1 MKELVFL
8 PDRDGRDSIGGGPGF
23 VRCAVEASELTALA
37 DRLAAAEMVQAA
49 SDAVA
54 WRSALTLALLT
65 DVWTDGGTALTVLP
79 VTGTSSAFASWVLS
93 ARPESEQGRPV
104 NLLLLEKDG
113 VRRLLGVADAE
124 MGVKLPAAP
133 APLDDVLP
141 ERAAW
146 VDRATG
152 LVCDP
157 VPFLNERERQIVLS
171 RMAALGLQNAEA
183 LAFAAALTAA
193 DAAETGAVAQLDAEA
208 LERLAVCMEAVCG
221 LKDFEAFAIREE
233 PLSDTGSNALLKC
246 LGVGEVPLHA
256 ELGLMRTYLWNGV
269 PFARTSSA
277 LGLTGVNDPRMDEAL
292 ALITGELTIMSSSSV
307 RWNGRTGE
315 VMARWLDRKR
325 QDASLLPQAR
335 ERIEASCRLLQSNGL
350 QVQHAVTLTW
360 PWDAS
365 SGAVRALLK
374 EALGDA
380 WLEAAAAPFADR
392 LTKIS
397 GYVLGDI
404 ALQTCCA
411 CADGVLLPPLS
422 RKLAACAAKAGMDG
436 GLALDA
442 MRFEPMEDGGITASF
457 LLRGVGEIRMVR
469 TYAADELCVLSG
481 SEAPCCAVWP
491 CVPMAAWK
499 AYHVFAQGQVDVAAL
514 CGDEWLTLEANVP
527 VQSELLPEEA
537 GEEPVL
543 PPEAPRTWRCLHL
556 TEFPGCLSLSRD
568 GLCLGAL
575 PNMLPV
581 CQPEGRGDAV
591 AAIDL
596 GSTQT
601 TVAFAFGGVP
611 EVIEGQ
617 QLTRLLVMPQDMPAD
632 GFLASLT
639 PASVQPTAAVVT
651 GEGEALF
658 TDGYAY
664 RPVSMAE
671 VAARDAQ
678 TLRTLL
684 KWRSDAES
692 VRARRLLMH
701 QVMLGAALT
710 ATMSGAGSIA
720 WRLTVADEM
729 GDEGREAMLDM
740 MKELSEAVAQET
752 GLPLTAG
759 VPAVTWAEESVALCI
774 SLRAEGT
781 GRGSCVAVDLGG
793 GSTKTHLW
801 VQGQPK
807 PSVGAVVLEGV
818 QDVLLRLFRREP
830 RWLLDDFADCGDEGL
845 LQSVLAIVDQLNPD
859 LWCPRQ
865 QDKVGLMILTMLE
878 EHRQALSMHMSARA
892 AAQQPTRTQ
901 AVLVENLAAVL
912 FNAGLMLAQT
922 GDNVMLSHLLPED
935 ITVCLT
941 GRGAWLLETLTPAM
955 RNSLQHLTHAPMRL
969 DHPVRFVTLRPAA
982 RPAQSVAMGL
992 AVTRE
997 TGRVSDCPQV
1007 RTRESFSQLMQ
1018 RLMQQLCTAFPMH
1031 MWLLHEGLFDWQTGA
1046 LTAAGADTIRR
1057 TAAQCYG
1064 DGEDIPASI
1073 LLFVQMMRES
1083 AVLPD
1088 HLAEPAI

>member
-8 PDRDGRDSIGGGPGF
+8 PDRDGRDSLSGGPGF
-23 VRCAVEASELTALA
+23 VRCAASASELSALA
-37 DRLAAAEMVQAA
+37 ARLVAPETAGAA

-65 DVWTDGGTALTVLP
+65 DVWTGCGTELTVLP
-79 VTGTSSAFASWVLS
+79 VTGASSAFASWVLS
-93 ARPESEQGRPV
+93 ARPAREQGAPV
-104 NLLLLEKDG
+104 NLLLLERDG
-113 VRRLLGVADAE
+113 QRRLLGVANAE
-124 MGVKLPAAP
+124 TGVKLPAAP
-133 APLDDVLP
+133 SPLTDVLP

-146 VDRATG
+146 IDRATG
-152 LVCDP
+152 VVSDP
-157 VPFLNERERQIVLS
+157 VPFLNERERLIVLS
-171 RMAALGLQNAEA
+171 RMAALGLQTAEA
-183 LAFAAALTAA
+183 AEFASALRAA
-193 DAAETGAVAQLDAEA
+193 DAAEIDAVAQLDAEA
-208 LERLAVCMEAVCG
+208 LERLAIRMEAVCG

-233 PLSDTGSNALLKC
+233 ALADAGSNGLLSC
-246 LGVGEVPLHA
+246 LGIGEAPLHA
-256 ELGLMRTYLWNGV
+256 EMGPMRTYLWNGV

-277 LGLTGVNDPRMDEAL
+277 LGLTGVSDSRMDTAL
-292 ALITGELTIMSSSSV
+292 RLITEELTIMSSSSV
-307 RWNGRTGE
+307 RWNYQTGE
-315 VMARWLDRKR
+315 IMARWLERKR
-325 QDASLLPQAR
+325 QDAALLPQAR
-335 ERIEASCRLLQSNGL
+335 ERIEASCRLLQTNGL

-374 EALGDA
+374 EALGEDWLDA
-380 WLEAAAAPFADR
+380 AGDPFSDR
-392 LTKIS
+392 LTKLT
-397 GYVLGDI
+397 GYVLGDHS
-404 ALQTCCA
+404 LQTCCA

-422 RKLAACAAKAGMDG
+422 GKLAACAAKAGMDS
-436 GLALDA
+436 GLVLDA
-442 MRFEPMEDGGITASF
+442 MRFEPAEDGGITASF
-457 LLRGVGEIRMVR
+457 LLRGVSEIRMVR
-469 TYAADELCVLSG
+469 TYGAEELCVLAGAES
-481 SEAPCCAVWP
+481 PCCAVWP
-491 CVPMAAWK
+491 CVPMASWK
-499 AYHVFAQGQVDVAAL
+499 AYHVFVQGGVDVSAL
-514 CGDEWLTLEANVP
+514 CGDEWLTLAGEAP
-527 VQSELLPEEA
+527 AEPELLPEGEA
-537 GEEPVL
+537 APVAQ
-543 PPEAPRTWRCLHL
+543 PDAPRTWRCLHL
-556 TEFPGCLSLSRD
+556 REFPGCLSLSRD

-575 PNMLPV
+575 PNLLPEYR
-581 CQPEGRGDAV
+581 PESHGDAV

-601 TVAFAFGGVP
+601 TVAFTFGGVP

-617 QLTRLLVMPQDMPAD
+617 QLTRLLVMAQDMPAD

-639 PASVQPTAAVVT
+639 PASVQPTATVVT

-664 RPVSMAE
+664 RPVGMAE
-671 VAARDAQ
+671 LAARDAQ
-678 TLRTLL
+678 SLRTLL
-684 KWRSDAES
+684 KWRSDGET
-692 VRARRLLMH
+692 VRARRLLLH

-710 ATMSGAGSIA
+710 ATMAGAGSIA
-720 WRLTVADEM
+720 WRLTIADEM
-729 GDEGREAMLDM
+729 GDEGREALLEM
-740 MKELSEAVAQET
+740 MQSLCADVAQET

-759 VPAVTWAEESVALCI
+759 APAVTWAEESVALCT

-801 VQGQPK
+801 VQGQPR

-830 RWLLDDFADCGDEGL
+830 RWLLDDFADCGEEAL

-865 QDKVGLMILTMLE
+865 QDKVGLMLLTMLDT
-878 EHRQALSMHMSARA
+878 HRQALAMHMNARA
-892 AAQQPTRTQ
+892 AMQQPTRTQ
-901 AVLVENLAAVL
+901 AVLLETLAAVL
-912 FNAGLMLAQT
+912 FTAGLMLAQT

-969 DHPVRFVTLRPAA
+969 DHPVRFVTLRAA
-982 RPAQSVAMGL
+982 AKPAQSVATGL
-992 AVTRE
+992 AVARE

-1018 RLMQQLCTAFPMH
+1018 RLLQQLCGAFPMH

-1046 LTAAGADTIRR
+1046 LTPAGEDTIRR
-1057 TAAQCYG
+1057 VAACCYG
-1064 DGEDIPASI
+1064 DGEDIPAAI
-1073 LLFVQMMRES
+1073 LLFVRTMRES
-1083 AVLPD
+1083 LILPD
-1088 HLAEPAI
+1088 HLADTAI